1 MDIDELKESIRAVP
15 DFPKPGIMFRDITTL
30 LRNPDTLKHAVKE
43 LKSYCIMKDID
54 AIAAIEARGFILGSI
69 LAHDLGVGFIPI
81 RKQGKLPSE
90 SIRENYELE
99 YDNDSVEMHR
109 DAVQEGQNILIVDD
123 LLATGGTASATARL
137 IERLGGRVS
146 GLCFLIELSD
156 LKGRNRLRDYDVF
169 SLIQY
174 D

>member
-1 MDIDELKESIRAVP
+1 MDIEELKESIRAVP
-15 DFPKPGIMFRDITTL
+15 DFPKPGVMFRDITTL
-30 LRNPDTLKHAVKE
+30 LRDPETLKYAVKE
-43 LKSYCIMKDID
+43 LKGYCMMKDID
-54 AIAAIEARGFILGSI
+54 AIAGIESRGFILGSI

-81 RKQGKLPSE
+81 RKQGKLPAE
-90 SIRENYELE
+90 SIRESYALE
-99 YDNDSVEMHR
+99 YGSDIVEMHR